1 VFEHGVRP
9 SGTATKAPAATGL
22 PTVPAARG
30 LPGLSIEALEASYA
44 LRNGKQV
51 LRPVSL
57 TIPAGSLTAV
67 VGPSGAGKT
76 VLLDVLAGVTMA
88 TDGSV
93 LHDGATCR
101 VHDLQDVRIGYV
113 PQDDIVHPAL
123 PLGRTLRYAAKLR
136 LPDSATDAE
145 IEQAVAGVLGALG
158 LTEVADVRISR
169 LSGGERKRASIGV
182 ELLSRPSALFLDE
195 PTSGLDPAT
204 AADLVALLGRIAA
217 SGTTVVFTSHNP
229 ADIAPCDLV
238 AVVAQGGQLAF
249 SGPPDRAAEHFEV
262 ESFPEIYACLA
273 RQPDPEYW
281 AGRRAALPPRRA
293 VETRFDGSAPE
304 AWRRRGPVRQW
315 LLFTRR
321 GFDLLTRSRLTLAI
335 MVGCPVMIIV
345 MFLMM
350 FRPGAFDFAHPS
362 PATSE
367 MILFWIAFGGFFFG
381 LTYGLSQIC
390 DEFAILRRE
399 RIVGLRIMPYLLSK
413 VTLMLPV
420 LAAVDAVLLAV
431 LAGTGRLPSL
441 DARRLGELMVSLLLA
456 SACALALGLLAS
468 AAVSSPQQA
477 TLMLPMLCFPQV
489 LFVGAFLPV
498 PVMALPGR
506 IISILMT
513 NRWAFEALGDTAGVA
528 HLWRAGGSPLGPPL
542 LASYGGTFGGSAA
555 VDWWR
560 LAGFA
565 VFFLA
570 AAAVVLGR
578 KLPKR
583 RRGNR

>member
-1 VFEHGVRP
+1 MSEHGARP
-9 SGTATKAPAATGL
+9 ATTTRTGGAVGLAP
-22 PTVPAARG
+22 VPAVRG
-30 LPGLSIEALEASYA
+30 LPGLSIDAMEASYS

-57 TIPAGSLTAV
+57 TIPAGSLTAL

-76 VLLDVLAGVTMA
+76 VLLDVLAGVTVS
-88 TDGSV
+88 TGGSV

-101 VHDLQDVRIGYV
+101 IHDAQDVRIGYV
-113 PQDDIVHPAL
+113 PQDDIVHQAL

-136 LPDSATDAE
+136 LPVSATDAE
-145 IEQAVAGVLGALG
+145 IEEAVAGVLTALG
-158 LTEVADVRISR
+158 LREVEDVRISR

-204 AADLVALLGRIAA
+204 AAELVGLLGRIAA

-229 ADIAPCDLV
+229 ADIGQCDLV
-238 AVVAQGGQLAF
+238 AVVAPGGQLAY
-249 SGPPDRAAEHFEV
+249 SGPPERAPEHFGV
-262 ESFPEIYACLA
+262 ESFPEIYGVLG
-273 RQPDPEYW
+273 RGPDPEFW
-281 AGRRAALPPRRA
+281 AERRAALPPQRA
-293 VETRFDGSAPE
+293 LDPHFERAAPE
-304 AWRRRGPVRQW
+304 AWRRPGSARQW

-335 MVGCPVMIIV
+335 MIGCPAIIIV

-362 PATSE
+362 PSTSA

-390 DEFAILRRE
+390 DEFPILRRE
-399 RIVGLRIMPYLLSK
+399 RIVGLRILPYLLSK

-420 LAAVDAVLLAV
+420 LAVVDAVLLAV

-441 DARRLGELMVSLLLA
+441 SAAGLGELMVSLLLA
-456 SACALALGLLAS
+456 SVCALTLGLLAS

-506 IISILMT
+506 ILSALMT
-513 NRWAFEALGDTAGVA
+513 NRWAFEALGHTAGVA

-542 LASYGGTFGGSAA
+542 LASYGRTFDGSATT
-555 VDWWR
+555 DWWR

-565 VFFLA
+565 VLFLA
-570 AAAVVLGR
+570 VAATLLAR
-578 KLPKR
+578 RLPKR